1 MISKEILRN
10 VIADCREDVMNAM
23 IVPRDYS
30 FDESFNYV
38 LTGVRRAG
46 KSYLLYQRIRQL
58 LNNGYGWE
66 DILYISFEDERIAE
80 MMVST
85 DLNLLLELH
94 LEKYGKRPILF
105 LDELQNIDGWEFFA
119 RRLADSKYRVYI
131 TGSNAKALSSE
142 ISTTLGGRYIEM
154 KVYPYSFKEYLDAA
168 GVSADERNLES
179 TLTRAQLSRYLKEY
193 YLYGGL
199 PEMRTL
205 SSKKEMLSSIYQ
217 KIYLGDICARHKI
230 DNPTTLRILIK
241 KLSETVTKPVS
252 YNRLKNTLTSI
263 GIKIGTQTVINYLE
277 YAKDAFLIRPI
288 DNWSARFVEK
298 ESNKKYYYIDNGILK
313 LFYTENNGA
322 MLENIV
328 ALSLL
333 RKYGWD
339 EDNPTVWYDLYGGNE
354 VDFYISEEE
363 LAIQVCWTLNDGTK
377 YDTLRREQE
386 SLANS
391 SKRLKCKRSIIIT
404 YEDSGQIDIDGVRIE
419 IVPLLRWLLDEI

>member
-1 MISKEILRN
+1 
-10 VIADCREDVMNAM
+10 MNAM